1 MERLCFGGKVS
12 HFKMYKIGVVG
23 TRESVMCFMASGFE
37 TFIADTPESALAGLK
52 KMIGENCAVIFI
64 TEEYA
69 AALSEETEK
78 YKDDPIPA
86 IITIPG
92 ASGRTGYGMETLRR
106 ACERAVGMDLLS

>member
-1 MERLCFGGKVS
+1 MN
-12 HFKMYKIGVVG
+12 KIGVIG

-37 TFIADTPESALAGLK
+37 AYIAETPESALAGLK
-52 KMIGENCAVIFI
+52 KLIGEDCAVIFL